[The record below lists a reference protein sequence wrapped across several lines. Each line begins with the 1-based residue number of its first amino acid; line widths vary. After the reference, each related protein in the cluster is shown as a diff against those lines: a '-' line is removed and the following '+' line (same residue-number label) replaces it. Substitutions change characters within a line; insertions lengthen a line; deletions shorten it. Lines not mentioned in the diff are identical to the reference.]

1 MKRLILAAA
10 ASLMLAGT
18 IAAPA
23 LAAPPDFDRHHDW
36 HDNDH
41 NAKWDD
47 NRYNG
52 YWIGRTWHAGP
63 PPPSAYH
70 ARGFELGWRPWRKG
84 DRLGAYRTRY
94 VEVTDWRARHL
105 KAPPRGYHYVETDT
119 GDVILAAVATG
130 IIASIIAGHH

>member
-10 ASLMLAGT
+10 AGLMLAGS

-23 LAAPPDFDRHHDW
+23 LADPPSYDRHHDW
-36 HDNDH
+36 RDNDH
-41 NAKWDD
+41 NSKWDD

-52 YWIGRTWHAGP
+52 YWIGKTWHAGP

-84 DRLGAYRTRY
+84 DRLGAYHTRY
-94 VEVTDWRARHL
+94 VEVDWRTRHL
-105 KAPPRGYHYVETDT
+105 KAPPRGYHYVQTDT
-119 GDVILAAVATG
+119 GDIILAAVATG
-130 IIASIIAGHH
+130 LIASIIAGH